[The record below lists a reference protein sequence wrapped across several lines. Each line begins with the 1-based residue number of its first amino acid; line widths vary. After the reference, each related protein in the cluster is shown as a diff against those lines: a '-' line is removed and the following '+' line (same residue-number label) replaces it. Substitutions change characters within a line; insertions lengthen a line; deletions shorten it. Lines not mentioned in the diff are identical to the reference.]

1 MAWGAALE
9 SGGAAVARLPAS
21 TAEIVRA
28 ARAMVLIFDDS
39 RLRARLAAFSG
50 AVADAGDGRKIG
62 HILTTGK
69 TPAADWQRSCYS
81 SSSMIRTPKM
91 GLVLATIIATLL
103 TSGHASEPAPV
114 APTNETAAIA
124 RQRDQLQLENS
135 LSDEK
140 LRQELASTQAE
151 LARMKSENE
160 LMRVRSER
168 ELTARRLVIDESNV
182 EMESIASRAA
192 LETARKQAES
202 QAQLIELR
210 TAKDRAELEAALATA
225 EFTKKVSVF
234 KAAELGWTAKT
245 TELRAK
251 LAQREKEEE
260 TEAYAEQQPVY
271 LKDPLTAGGELV
283 LSDRR
288 IPLNGLITMATADAI
303 CARID
308 YFNNKHKEW
317 PIFIVIDD
325 SPGGSVMAGYKILRS
340 MQSSTAP
347 VYVVVKSFAA
357 SMAAAIATLAPRSFA
372 YPNAIILHH
381 QISSGM
387 MGNLTEQ
394 REGLKTLEQWWQRLA
409 APIAAKM
416 GVTTE
421 EFVKQMYAQTT
432 TGDWKEFADEAVKLK
447 WIDTVVGRC
456 QETAW
461 RKNPDAASDDTAT
474 AKVEAS
480 VNRVDAK
487 GRPYMVL
494 PRVNPVDCYYLHN
507 PDSYYRVE

>member
-1 MAWGAALE
+1 M
-9 SGGAAVARLPAS
+9 
-21 TAEIVRA
+21 
-28 ARAMVLIFDDS
+28 
-39 RLRARLAAFSG
+39 
-50 AVADAGDGRKIG
+50 
-62 HILTTGK
+62 
-69 TPAADWQRSCYS
+69 
-81 SSSMIRTPKM
+81 
-91 GLVLATIIATLL
+91 ATIIATLV
-103 TSGHASEPAPV
+103 TSGHSETPASTPS
-114 APTNETAAIA
+114 ETAELA
-124 RQRDQLQLENS
+124 RQRDRLHLENS
-135 LSDEK
+135 LGEEK

-151 LARMKSENE
+151 LARLKNE
-160 LMRVRSER
+160 GELLRARAER
-168 ELTARRLVIDESNV
+168 ELAMRRIAIDAAKV
-182 EMESIASRAA
+182 EMEAINSRVA

-202 QAQLIELR
+202 QIQLIDLLA
-210 TAKDRAELEAALATA
+210 AKERAETEAELATA
-225 EFTKKVSVF
+225 EFTKKASTF
-234 KAAELGWTAKT
+234 KMTELEWNTRTA
-245 TELRAK
+245 ELRAK
-251 LAQREKEEE
+251 LALRQKEEE
-260 TEAYAEQQPVY
+260 SDAYADQQPVY
-271 LKDPLTAGGELV
+271 LKEPLTAKNELV

-288 IPLNGLITMATADAI
+288 IPLNGLITMSTADDI

-308 YFNNKHKEW
+308 YFNNKNKEW

-387 MGNLTEQ
+387 SGNLTEQ

-416 GVTTE
+416 GVSTE
-421 EFVKQMYAQTT
+421 EFVKRMYAHTT

-456 QETAW
+456 HETAW
-461 RKNPDAASDDTAT
+461 RKNPNADSGSAAAVVTANQ
-474 AKVEAS
+474 AS
-480 VNRVDAK
+480 AQKIDAK
-487 GRPYMVL
+487 GRAYQVL

-507 PDSYYRVE
+507 PDAYFRME